1 MKKIFFILL
10 FIISCS
16 QKFTDYT
23 PFTVQLIYDQS
34 HNNVWGLWDHGYC
47 GYSHIAGVLKQ
58 YGIPAS
64 VNLKKLDECIASL
77 PTMGYRNAILM
88 LSVAKYQRFDERE
101 INAVSNFVNGGGFLF
116 IIAEHDNMYNSA
128 TFLNA
133 VTQKMGIT
141 INSDAAGKDNDIVQ
155 SLDDLN
161 NRAYSKKFKLKNVL
175 HMVSASLSGTG
186 DSFEVLL
193 RDYETDS
200 VIAAGCRYGNGK
212 MLVVGDSEMFW
223 NGDGKVGIHAGDNNA
238 FFKHCLE
245 WLMEKHLAH
254 TVHHAANVPFFDV
267 ENSYIAID
275 NSPSGVKHFINTLT
289 KINPSLLHDDLI
301 NVIVIPKLDCVIN
314 NKKRNII
321 FVEPYQKL
329 LPSTVWGKRLILL
342 GAVNT
347 KVYSFLG
354 DSNCEILPCLI
365 TDGDSN
371 FFDVVISHNKKRLYF
386 HRLAGVIKKGN
397 AGVIA
402 QIPSSLWGE
411 VSHPGLEVIN
421 DGIPLYQP
429 NDFDTAGFLYADK
442 NLLVIGD
449 ADAIANQNRDT
460 ETFHEILTIV
470 TRWIKTG
477 KIE

>member
-1 MKKIFFILL
+1 MKKILLILL
-10 FIISCS
+10 FIVSCS
-16 QKFTDYT
+16 KKFPDYT

-64 VNLKKLDECIASL
+64 VNLEKLDECISSL
-77 PTMGYRNAILM
+77 PSLGYRNAILV
-88 LSVAKYQRFDERE
+88 LSVAKYQQFDERE
-101 INAVSNFVNGGGFLF
+101 IDAVINFVHRGGFLF
-116 IIAEHDNMYNSA
+116 IIAEHDNMYNCA

-133 VTQKMGIT
+133 VTKKMGIT
-141 INSDAAGKDNDIVQ
+141 INSDAAGKDNDTVQ

-161 NRAYSKKFKLKNVL
+161 NRGYSKKFKLNNVL
-175 HMVSASLSGTG
+175 HMLSASLSGTT

-193 RDYETDS
+193 RDHEMDS
-200 VIAAGCRYGNGK
+200 IIAAGCRYGNGK

-223 NGDGKVGIHAGDNNA
+223 NGDGTVGIHAGDNKA

-245 WLMEKHLAH
+245 WLLEKHLVH
-254 TVHHAANVPFFDV
+254 TVKHAATVPYFDV

-275 NSPSGVKHFINTLT
+275 NSPSGVEHFINSLA
-289 KINPSLLHDDLI
+289 KLNPSLLHDDSL
-301 NVIVIPKLDCVIN
+301 NVIVIPKPDCVIN
-314 NKKRNII
+314 STKRNII
-321 FVEPYQKL
+321 FIEPYQKL
-329 LPSTVWGKRLILL
+329 MPSTVWGKRLISL

-347 KVYSFLG
+347 KVYSLLG

-371 FFDVVISHNKKRLYF
+371 FFDVVIACKKKSF
-386 HRLAGVIKKGN
+386 HFHTLAGVIKKGN
-397 AGVIA
+397 AGVLA

-449 ADAIANQNRDT
+449 ADAIANQNRNT
-460 ETFHEILTIV
+460 ETFQEILSIV
-470 TRWIKTG
+470 MRWIKTG
-477 KIE
+477 KLE